1 MSTSSGEEPT
11 ERKPR
16 RTLRELWEALLVY
29 LRPVAFLGQNFL
41 SRVGVVVATTIGI
54 TLVFS
59 FASQLFGYVPSNPYA
74 GIVIFIVLPGIFVL
88 GLLLIPLG
96 IYRDFRRHKK
106 LGSLPVTYP
115 RISFSDPGFRRT
127 AQFVVLMTAINAPIF
142 TIGTY
147 RGTLYMESV
156 QFCGQT
162 CHQVMEPEYTAYQ
175 RSPHARV
182 ACVDCHIGPG
192 APWFVRS
199 KLSGSYQVLAVTFNL
214 YPRPIPTPVR
224 NLRPARETC
233 EQCHWP
239 ERFSGEKLVIKTKF
253 GDDEKNAVTK
263 TVLLLH
269 IGGVGVDRRPVGIH
283 GRHLGVATY
292 IPAEEKRQV
301 IPWVRYKNQD
311 GSTVEY
317 VSTENPLSA
326 EQLAHA
332 VQRTMD
338 CMDCHNRPT
347 HTYDMPEGA
356 VNRAMAGGRISPSLP
371 FVHKVS
377 LELLQRKY
385 PSRLDAQTQLPEA
398 LRQYYRTQYF
408 STYNAQRAQI
418 EEAAAALL
426 EIYNGNIFPHMNVTW
441 GTYPNNLGHNDFPG
455 CFRCHDGNHKSKDG
469 RVITQDCNA
478 CHNLLAMD
486 EPDPKILHELSG
498 GN

>member
-1 MSTSSGEEPT
+1 
-11 ERKPR
+11 
-16 RTLRELWEALLVY
+16 
-29 LRPVAFLGQNFL
+29 
-41 SRVGVVVATTIGI
+41 
-54 TLVFS
+54 
-59 FASQLFGYVPSNPYA
+59 
-74 GIVIFIVLPGIFVL
+74 
-88 GLLLIPLG
+88 
-96 IYRDFRRHKK
+96 
-106 LGSLPVTYP
+106 
-115 RISFSDPGFRRT
+115 
-127 AQFVVLMTAINAPIF
+127 
-142 TIGTY
+142 
-147 RGTLYMESV
+147 
-156 QFCGQT
+156 
-162 CHQVMEPEYTAYQ
+162 
-175 RSPHARV
+175 
-182 ACVDCHIGPG
+182 
-192 APWFVRS
+192 
-199 KLSGSYQVLAVTFNL
+199 
-214 YPRPIPTPVR
+214 VR

-233 EQCHWP
+233 EECHWP

-385 PSRLDAQTQLPEA
+385 PSRVDAQTQLPEA